1 VALGW
6 PLRYSH
12 SPGEVIDTKDLDAL
26 SKIVEV
32 LAWKWRNQP
41 FQRMSA
47 KRTQSLILV
56 VDSATGLRTQ
66 SKTKLQS
73 FVF

>member
-1 VALGW
+1 MVLGR

-32 LAWKWRNQP
+32 LTRK
-41 FQRMSA
+41 
-47 KRTQSLILV
+47 
-56 VDSATGLRTQ
+56 
-66 SKTKLQS
+66 
-73 FVF
+73 